1 MVSNHSGNRWNRH
14 FIMRFQQ
21 EKRIWNQEIFY
32 NGISWNWDCRYGYR
46 DFPIYIMTVPGQTLL
61 VPLSRRRML
70 PDNNNFNLILDIED
84 KMASLFF
91 YDEDYMVRLSMIIDN
106 MKYQCIY
113 LWKHFKN
120 LCIIFIKNLTLFT
133 YNIWWLSLG

>member
-1 MVSNHSGNRWNRH
+1 
-14 FIMRFQQ
+14 MRFQQ

-46 DFPIYIMTVPGQTLL
+46 DFPIYILPIGLKQLIVMLAYPGMVQSGGGPFGEYAPELYIMTVPGQTLL

-113 LWKHFKN
+113 L
-120 LCIIFIKNLTLFT
+120 
-133 YNIWWLSLG
+133 